1 MLCIYADVFC
11 VSATNAPEDR
21 QANAPEHG
29 WGKEVKRV
37 PEQAQVHHTHTHTQT
52 HTHTHTHTQAELSHE
67 HNNAA
72 TAAAVF
78 AASHFLPHLLPS
90 PIALHKILETSFI
103 LARPSRAR
111 ARAPCK
117 FLIAGRHPEKQ

>member
-1 MLCIYADVFC
+1 MYLCRCLLRFRYERAR
-11 VSATNAPEDR
+11 R
-21 QANAPEHG
+21 QAGERARAWVGEGGEARARASASAP
-29 WGKEVKRV
+29 
-37 PEQAQVHHTHTHTQT
+37 HTHTHTN
-52 HTHTHTHTQAELSHE
+52 THTHTQAELAHE

-78 AASHFLPHLLPS
+78 AASHFLPHLLPT
-90 PIALHKILETSFI
+90 PIALHQLLETSFI

>member
-37 PEQAQVHHTHTHTQT
+37 PEQAQVHHTHTHT
-52 HTHTHTHTQAELSHE
+52 HTQAELAHE

-78 AASHFLPHLLPS
+78 AASHFLPHLLPT
-90 PIALHKILETSFI
+90 PIALHTNT
-103 LARPSRAR
+103 
-111 ARAPCK
+111 
-117 FLIAGRHPEKQ
+117 